1 MTTLRRIIKDATGQN
16 IQRCVGCQD
25 CDPAASDKD
34 VPLGS
39 IIQMALM
46 DDDECL
52 TCQTL
57 WSEDVLHK
65 ASRSCNEGLDLHKII
80 LTLRAE
86 AIQRGLRAE

>member
-1 MTTLRRIIKDATGQN
+1 MTSLRKIIKDATGQN

-25 CDPAASDKD
+25 CDPAAPDKD

-46 DDDECL
+46 DDEECL

-57 WSEDVLHK
+57 WSDDVLRK
-65 ASRSCNEGLDLHKII
+65 ATRSCTEGLDLQHII
-80 LTLRAE
+80 LALRTE
-86 AIQRGLRAE
+86 AKRRGLCQD